1 MLILAFDY
9 GTRRTGVALGSH
21 LSGARPLAVLPSKP
35 EEALYASIAKLV
47 REWAPT
53 QMVVG
58 LPLTLD
64 GGTQYMTE
72 RASEFAEG
80 LRSRFGLP
88 LVMHDERSTSKMADR
103 CFAELRAAGLK
114 KRKDAQ
120 LLDAMAASLILEDYL
135 VGADYSTTA
144 PVG

>member
-9 GTRRTGVALGSH
+9 GTRRTGVALGSP
-21 LSGARPLAVLPSKP
+21 LSGARPLAVLASKP
-35 EEALYASIAKLV
+35 EDALFASIAKLI
-47 REWAPT
+47 REWAPV

-64 GGTQYMTE
+64 GGEQFMTE
-72 RASEFAEG
+72 RANAFAEG

-135 VGADYSTTA
+135 AGADFATPATT
-144 PVG
+144 G